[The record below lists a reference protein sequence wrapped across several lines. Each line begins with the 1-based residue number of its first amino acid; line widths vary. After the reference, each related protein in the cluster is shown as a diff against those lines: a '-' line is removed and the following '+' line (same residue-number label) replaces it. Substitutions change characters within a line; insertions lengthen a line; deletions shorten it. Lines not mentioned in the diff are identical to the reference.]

1 MIKLDREQLTKLLVD
16 NIELFHKFPVVENY
30 CNIRELPIGAEG
42 FVRLVSEI
50 ENSQELHDLI
60 SKSISTNFEIDKE
73 NFDILNGFQ
82 LASLIRSN
90 NIEISEGEETWIKN
104 LERIEEALK
113 SSCCSTRHMLMTE
126 ANACYA
132 DLINQSSSDW
142 IFVKNLKQSL
152 SVSSITFRL
161 PDNSNKKV

>member
-1 MIKLDREQLTKLLVD
+1 MIKLDREKLTNLLVE
-16 NIELFHKFPVVENY
+16 NIELFSDFPAVTNY

-50 ENSQELHDLI
+50 ENSKELHDLI
-60 SKSISTNFEIDKE
+60 AKTISSDFEIDKE

-82 LASLIRSN
+82 LASLVRSN

-113 SSCCSTRHMLMTE
+113 SSCCSTRHALMTE
-126 ANACYA
+126 ASACYA
-132 DLINQSSSDW
+132 DLINQSSSEW
-142 IFVKNLKQSL
+142 IFVKNLKQFL
-152 SVSSITFRL
+152 SVNSITFRL
-161 PDNSNKKV
+161 PDNTNKQV